1 MSCTSLTLSIAFFM
15 YDTANI
21 WQEFDNFNTAELGKI
36 GTYDEQTKLVK
47 WLQRVRFKVF
57 RGYIAIPAE

>member
-1 MSCTSLTLSIAFFM
+1 M